1 MTTSTP
7 IIDPDIC
14 REFLQGFSSLLL
26 ASTDDAGAPEI
37 SYSPFILAHETFF
50 ILVSELSGHTANLRH
65 QQQASVMFIENES
78 EASNIYTRRRLIIQ
92 CTTKEH
98 DRNDTRWISLLPLF
112 RERFGETISV
122 IETLADFVLMEL
134 EPVNG
139 RWITG
144 FGQAFSFGQ
153 LDFLN
158 AHHVGPNQ
166 IKRRRKP

>member
-1 MTTSTP
+1 MTTPS
-7 IIDPDIC
+7 IDPDIC
-14 REFLQGFSSLLL
+14 RKFLHGFASLLL

-37 SYSPFILAHETFF
+37 SYSPFILSHDAFF

-78 EASNIYTRRRLIIQ
+78 DAANIYTRRRLIIQ
-92 CTTKEH
+92 CSAREH
-98 DRNDTRWISLLPLF
+98 CRTDTCWASLLPPF

-134 EPVNG
+134 QPVNG

-144 FGQAFSFGQ
+144 FGQAFSFDQ
-153 LDFLN
+153 LDFVN
-158 AHHVGPNQ
+158 AHHIGPNQ
-166 IKRRRKP
+166 IKRRCKP